1 MTPDLSVLKEN
12 KEVLL
17 AEMAAW
23 LHDMGKCADLFLMEG
38 GMGFDANC
46 NGKPRVNPHKA
57 VYDPQELVQLPYWNN
72 LSATRGKPSRKEEA
86 EHDTALWR
94 TLRQLNIDVNKLDK
108 KVRILGNETT
118 IRELILWGRPL
129 VSDNYSKFRSIL
141 EKSIVLSAYLGRT
154 HQASHIEKEEGG
166 TAQTNSIF
174 LSSPFGYEQ
183 KKLEALNEYLKN
195 VLDTLPQ
202 NVQDRTEFVKALEKS
217 FKLAPGD
224 TRRPINEVT
233 LWDWSSIVAALYK
246 SALAG
251 ALLGNKPKPN
261 DLKWRLLAI
270 RIDSDRILGDVAKIP
285 VLLARKK
292 WITEGLDNVKELIE
306 EEYPLGNEVYRDE
319 SGSIFV
325 VPDIPSLLK
334 LKENAKNSE
343 KTLEDLISKKLGFE
357 GEIVVTPSLSEH
369 WWGQNPSGRP
379 DPTKDKIPPIGEI
392 FQEKPYS
399 PPDPEK
405 VKEWWRDVDNTE
417 ICTISWLR
425 PQGKK
430 EGALRK
436 SSDYW
441 AKRVRGRS
449 EEWHKDRSKTIWI
462 DEVADRNGRICLIT
476 GKLDISGW
484 LKPNGHV
491 RTLLVKAPD
500 GNSSQV
506 VQKTPSF
513 ARLRRVWET
522 TKTFWEEV
530 EEDFEKT
537 VGRVEKRLVITGSVD
552 DLSENKL
559 SKNNVYEIDIEK
571 TRVSVFYSGNGR
583 FIVVENLER
592 LAHKMGYS
600 ENNDGYIAYIQQEL
614 NDKEVRIYNPDGNN
628 RNKHIGL
635 IKTSKVEPI
644 EDNFIPVIPIFSEP
658 SLFMAIV
665 PANKAMD
672 IVKNINKKYEIEM
685 DKIRNRLP
693 LNIGLTFSRSHTPI
707 MALMESGWKMIN
719 ASLKEEIRIL
729 NADSEKCDD
738 KYILNFE
745 KGITWRVQGKM
756 GDGITEDVW
765 YPYFYVDGNPNDRNM
780 VFKGPKGWLVHVS
793 ELKKGDAVK
802 ITPSSFDFEFL
813 DSASRRFE
821 ISYDETGKRR
831 DNTKSNRPY
840 LIDKFDD
847 FGRIWKEMTNNLA
860 ATQIKNVIGL
870 IETKR
875 EEWNVSRD
883 DETFKQFVNDVLRNA
898 NWKHGT
904 PQNLD
909 EITNIAVS
917 GELKDIIELYMN
929 ILKAKGDY
937 MNDTEVNT

>member
-1 MTPDLSVLKEN
+1 MIEKQALDCPSSPTFQSNSAYKTAFSYLLNGNNHNINLLGETVTFKDLVEK
-12 KEVLL
+12 
-17 AEMAAW
+17 
-23 LHDMGKCADLFLMEG
+23 
-38 GMGFDANC
+38 GM
-46 NGKPRVNPHKA
+46 PRAIK
-57 VYDPQELVQLPYWNN
+57 DSSIQL
-72 LSATRGKPSRKEEA
+72 S
-86 EHDTALWR
+86 
-94 TLRQLNIDVNKLDK
+94 
-108 KVRILGNETT
+108 
-118 IRELILWGRPL
+118 LI
-129 VSDNYSKFRSIL
+129 K
-141 EKSIVLSAYLGRT
+141 YLGRC
-154 HQASHIEKEEGG
+154 HAAAHIEKEGQ
-166 TAQTNSIF
+166 ADKKQTVNDTR
-174 LSSPFGYEQ
+174 LSSPFGNETEVLVRLTD
-183 KKLEALNEYLKN
+183 KL
-195 VLDTLPQ
+195 
-202 NVQDRTEFVKALEKS
+202 KALPFDKIVNREEFLPILKET
-217 FKLAPGD
+217 FKNAPGD
-224 TRRPINEVT
+224 TERPINEVD
-233 LWDWSSIVAALYK
+233 LWSWSSIVAALYK

-251 ALLGNKPKPN
+251 ALLGNKPEGPN
-261 DLKWRLLAI
+261 ELKWRLLAI

-319 SGSIFV
+319 NGSIFV
-325 VPDIPSLLK
+325 VPDIPSLLE

-343 KTLEDLISKKLGFE
+343 KTLEDLISERLGFQ

-369 WWGQNPSGRP
+369 WWGQKPPNNPHLR
-379 DPTKDKIPPIGEI
+379 KDKIPPIGEI
-392 FQEKPYS
+392 LQEKPYS

-405 VKEWWRDVDNTE
+405 IKEWWKEAISRAQKESNPE

-441 AKRVRGRS
+441 AKKVRGRS
-449 EEWHKDRSKTIWI
+449 EEWYKDRSKTIWI
-462 DEVADRNGRICLIT
+462 DEVADKNGRICLIT

-491 RTLLVKAPD
+491 KTLLVKAPD
-500 GNSSQV
+500 GNSEKV

-530 EEDFEKT
+530 EDDFEKT

-552 DLSENKL
+552 DLSKNKL

-592 LAHKMGYS
+592 LARKMGYS
-600 ENNDGYIAYIQQEL
+600 KNDDDYLVYIQQEL

-685 DKIRNRLP
+685 DKVRNRLP
-693 LNIGLTFSRSHTPI
+693 LNIGLTFARSHTPI

-745 KGITWRVQGKM
+745 NGITWRVQGKM

-780 VFKGPKGWLVHVS
+780 VFKGPRGWLVHVS